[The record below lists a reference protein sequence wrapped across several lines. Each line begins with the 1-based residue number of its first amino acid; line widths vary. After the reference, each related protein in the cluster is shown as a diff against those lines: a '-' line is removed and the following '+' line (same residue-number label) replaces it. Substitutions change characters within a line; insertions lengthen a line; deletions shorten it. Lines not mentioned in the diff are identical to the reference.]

1 MTKNVS
7 HISTRVKC
15 PQCNTKT
22 MRLSVFPR
30 VDLEYYCDRC
40 HDYFGIRGLV
50 YSYNYDSADFYGDSG
65 TSQMSPD
72 NWAVFINE
80 YNAKAKRKLEEV
92 RIGKYDELSAS
103 YVQDDKIVATTWF
116 DGDSVSVIDEPV
128 FRSLAERDEAYQ
140 MVQRM
145 FDDTPEGEINNE
157 VDYGYP
163 I

>member
-7 HISTRVKC
+7 HISTRIKC

-30 VDLEYYCDRC
+30 ADLEYYCDRC

-50 YSYNYDSADFYGDSG
+50 HSYNYDSADFYGDNG

-72 NWAVFINE
+72 NWALFIKQWNE
-80 YNAKAKRKLEEV
+80 KE
-92 RIGKYDELSAS
+92 
-103 YVQDDKIVATTWF
+103 KIVATTWF
-116 DGDSVSVIDEPV
+116 DGDTVSVIDEPV
-128 FRSLAERDEAYQ
+128 FHSLAERDEAYQ

-145 FDDTPEGEINNE
+145 FDDIPEWENNE
-157 VDYGYP
+157 VDHGYP